1 MSLQFCDGHVGLPA
15 TYRDKFYLEQYA
27 RLFGALANHIR
38 ARDEKNSE
46 GKGTRF
52 HQFAKFSL
60 MIDLTAPYVGRAAS
74 CARNQPTLMVPSQS
88 DGQNERERFPMLKTF
103 DDMQKTSNANVDATV
118 HSFEG
123 ATKATQAIATE
134 VADYTKRSFESA
146 TKTMENLLGA
156 KSPDKAFEVQSE
168 YARAAYEDCVSH
180 ASKLGQLY
188 TDLAKE
194 AFRPYQSFVAK

>member
-1 MSLQFCDGHVGLPA
+1 VIPRNGWVF
-15 TYRDKFYLEQYA
+15 
-27 RLFGALANHIR
+27 FGALANHIR

-46 GKGTRF
+46 GKGT
-52 HQFAKFSL
+52 S
-60 MIDLTAPYVGRAAS
+60 
-74 CARNQPTLMVPSQS
+74 VPSIRKILL
-88 DGQNERERFPMLKTF
+88 DDRFSRTICIASGAQQAAHEINPNTHGSVAKRRTKRKRKVPMLKTF